1 MNYKRILIL
10 CVVAILESTANAQA
24 LLSPAEA
31 PDDWLLAF
39 VDVETTGLIPGY
51 HEMIDIG
58 IAMTDLDGVEQDK
71 LFIRIQPEHPE
82 RTQEGARA
90 VNAFDAERWKK
101 LDALSTEEA
110 IDRIVSFH
118 NEIAGDKSVL
128 MVAFN
133 SHFDAAFLDHL
144 FRSRDRSWR
153 ELYHYVILDLPSMAW
168 GQGERVLTGR
178 SLANALRVEDEPRI
192 AEQHTGI
199 SGATLNARL
208 YRALLARASG
218 GR

>member
-1 MNYKRILIL
+1 MYIKRLLISSAL
-10 CVVAILESTANAQA
+10 TIVGSLTNAQT
-24 LLSPAEA
+24 LPSPAES

-58 IAMTDLDGVEQDK
+58 IVMTDLDGIEQGN
-71 LFIRIQPEHPE
+71 LFIRIQPQHPE

-90 VNAFDAERWKK
+90 VNAFNADRWKE
-101 LDALSTEEA
+101 LDALSIDES
-110 IDRIVSFH
+110 IDRLVSFH
-118 NEIAGDKSVL
+118 NTIAGDKSVL

-144 FRSRDRSWR
+144 FRARNRSWR

-168 GQGERVLTGR
+168 GQGDRGLTGQ
-178 SLANALRVEDEPRI
+178 SLAQALGVEDEPRV

-199 SGATLNARL
+199 TGAELNARI
-208 YRALLARASG
+208 YRALIERARTSQ
-218 GR
+218 